1 MMTEETAEQIR
12 LRQAE
17 HARMMKIRMTRPED
31 VVRRRQRQR
40 SLITAGLLFAFVVL
54 VFAISVAKIK
64 LNW

>member
-1 MMTEETAEQIR
+1 MKEETIQEVR
-12 LRQAE
+12 ERQAE

-31 VVRRRQRQR
+31 VVRQRQRQR
-40 SLITAGLLFAFVVL
+40 SIITASLLGAFVIL